1 MFQDLLSYVLVKKLK
16 ALEDNLKTWNEQGF
30 W

>member
-1 MFQDLLSYVLVKKLK
+1 MVQDLLSYVLVKKLK
-16 ALEDNLKTWNEQGF
+16 ALEDNLKTWNEQAF